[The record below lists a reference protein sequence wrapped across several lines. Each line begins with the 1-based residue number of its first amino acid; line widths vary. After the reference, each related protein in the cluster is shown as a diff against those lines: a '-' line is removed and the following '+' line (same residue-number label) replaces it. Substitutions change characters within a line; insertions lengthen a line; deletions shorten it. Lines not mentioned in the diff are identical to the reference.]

1 MIAAACRPAELA
13 NRRRRRRGGGGDRGP
28 SPCPW
33 HGRGPCLDDGRRDRR
48 RRLRLD
54 HRHPPRRAAP
64 AEGAVAVAEAEA
76 CAGVEAAWA
85 AVVVEALEAAA
96 LFLAGAWAFRAW
108 ALAAAWVSASL
119 A

>member
-28 SPCPW
+28 CPCRGPSPCPW
-33 HGRGPCLDDGRRDRR
+33 HGRGPCLDDG
-48 RRLRLD
+48 

-76 CAGVEAAWA
+76 CAGVEASWA